1 MANEKRRK
9 TMSLQE
15 MMEAKLKDEETINNV
30 VKMLNENIDVPF
42 VNEKTEAKYIRK
54 MVDSIIVVFMKVLFK

>member
-1 MANEKRRK
+1 M
-9 TMSLQE
+9 TLQE
-15 MMEAKLKDEETINNV
+15 VIESKFKDEETINDV

-54 MVDSIIVVFMKVLFK
+54 MIDSVIVVFMKALFK

>member
-1 MANEKRRK
+1 
-9 TMSLQE
+9 MSLQE
-15 MMEAKLKDEETINNV
+15 MMEAKLKDEETIKNV

>member
-1 MANEKRRK
+1 
-9 TMSLQE
+9 MSLQE
-15 MMEAKLKDEETINNV
+15 MMEAKLTDEETINSV

>member
-1 MANEKRRK
+1 
-9 TMSLQE
+9 MSLQE

-30 VKMLNENIDVPF
+30 VEMLNKNIDVPF

>member
-1 MANEKRRK
+1 
-9 TMSLQE
+9 MSLQE

-30 VKMLNENIDVPF
+30 VKMLNDNIDVPF

>member
-1 MANEKRRK
+1 
-9 TMSLQE
+9 MSLQE
-15 MMEAKLKDEETINNV
+15 MMEAKLQDEETINNV

-54 MVDSIIVVFMKVLFK
+54 MVNSIIVVFMKVLFK

>member
-1 MANEKRRK
+1 
-9 TMSLQE
+9 MSSQE

>member
-1 MANEKRRK
+1 
-9 TMSLQE
+9 MSLQE
-15 MMEAKLKDEETINNV
+15 MMETKLKDEETINNV

>member
-1 MANEKRRK
+1 
-9 TMSLQE
+9 MSLQE
-15 MMEAKLKDEETINNV
+15 MLEAKLKDEETINNV

>member
-1 MANEKRRK
+1 
-9 TMSLQE
+9 MSLQE
-15 MMEAKLKDEETINNV
+15 MMEDKLKDEETINNV

>member
-1 MANEKRRK
+1 
-9 TMSLQE
+9 MSLQE

-54 MVDSIIVVFMKVLFK
+54 MVDSIIVVFMKALFK

>member
-1 MANEKRRK
+1 
-9 TMSLQE
+9 MSLQE

-54 MVDSIIVVFMKVLFK
+54 MIDSIIVVFMKVLFK

>member
-1 MANEKRRK
+1 
-9 TMSLQE
+9 MSLQE
-15 MMEAKLKDEETINNV
+15 MLEAKLKDEETINNV
-30 VKMLNENIDVPF
+30 VEMLNKNIDVPF

>member
-1 MANEKRRK
+1 M
-9 TMSLQE
+9 TLQE
-15 MMEAKLKDEETINNV
+15 LIEGKLRDEETINDV

>member
-1 MANEKRRK
+1 
-9 TMSLQE
+9 MSLQE
-15 MMEAKLKDEETINNV
+15 MMEAKLTDEETIKNV

>member
-1 MANEKRRK
+1 
-9 TMSLQE
+9 MSLQE

>member
-1 MANEKRRK
+1 MLEEKL
-9 TMSLQE
+9 SN
-15 MMEAKLKDEETINNV
+15 EETINDV
-30 VKMLNENIDVPF
+30 VKMLNKNIDVPF

>member
-1 MANEKRRK
+1 
-9 TMSLQE
+9 MSLQE
-15 MMEAKLKDEETINNV
+15 MMEAKLTDEETIKNV

-54 MVDSIIVVFMKVLFK
+54 MVNSIIVVFMKVLFK

>member
-1 MANEKRRK
+1 
-9 TMSLQE
+9 MSLQE

-42 VNEKTEAKYIRK
+42 VNEKTEAKHIRAAVNGVID
-54 MVDSIIVVFMKVLFK
+54 MLLKVLFK

>member
-54 MVDSIIVVFMKVLFK
+54 MVDSIIVVFMKALFK

>member
-1 MANEKRRK
+1 
-9 TMSLQE
+9 MSLQE

-42 VNEKTEAKYIRK
+42 VNEKTEAKYIRI
-54 MVDSIIVVFMKVLFK
+54 MVDSISDVFMKVLFK

>member
-1 MANEKRRK
+1 
-9 TMSLQE
+9 MSLQE
-15 MMEAKLKDEETINNV
+15 MMEAKLTDEETINNV